1 MEVLRHCFP
10 SSVQGILEELPESL
24 DETYERILREIRKPN
39 QGHAHRLLQCLV
51 AAVRPLE
58 VKELAE
64 ILAVDFNTEGIPRLK
79 LGWRWADQEEAVMS
93 ACSSLVM
100 IVKDG
105 DSRVVQFS
113 HFSVKEFLTANRLAE
128 PTRDVSHFHI
138 RLEAAHVI
146 LAQACLGI
154 LLRFDDHV
162 NRDSIENFPLA
173 RYAAQY
179 WATNTKFGNASSCIK
194 DGMECL
200 FDADKPHF
208 ATWLWVYNEDR
219 GGCSMS
225 TIGPTKPEAVPLY
238 YAAMLG
244 FQDLVEHLIAEKA
257 EHVNARGG
265 REMTPMHAAASRGHA
280 NILRLL
286 HEHGADVGSRN
297 NYGET
302 PLHGASWNGK
312 LDAGRCLLECGA
324 DINAQS
330 DDDWTPLFHAVF
342 YGHAEFARMLL
353 ERGAV
358 IDARSV
364 FGSTPLHAAVRGR
377 KIQAV
382 RLLLEHGADVNAR
395 DNRGWTPFRW
405 KSTLREEI
413 VELLAE
419 YGAESGQ

>member
-1 MEVLRHCFP
+1 
-10 SSVQGILEELPESL
+10 
-24 DETYERILREIRKPN
+24 
-39 QGHAHRLLQCLV
+39 LLQCLV

-208 ATWLWVYNEDR
+208 ATWLWIHNGYW
-219 GGCSMS
+219 GGHSMS
-225 TIGPTKPEAVPLY
+225 TMFPEKPKTTPLH
-238 YAAMLG
+238 YAAKLG
-244 FQDLVEHLIAEKA
+244 FRDLAEHLIAKHP
-257 EHVNARGG
+257 EHVNAKDLYDV
-265 REMTPMHAAASRGHA
+265 TPMHAAASAGCA
-280 NILRLL
+280 NILSLL
-286 HEHGADVGSRN
+286 LEHGGDVDDRDTDGR
-297 NYGET
+297 T
-302 PLHGASWNGK
+302 PLHSASSNGQ
-312 LDAGRCLLECGA
+312 LEAGRCLLDHDA
-324 DINAQS
+324 DINARNN
-330 DDDWTPLFHAVF
+330 DGWTPLFAAAVR
-342 YGHAEFARMLL
+342 GRVKFARMLL
-353 ERGAV
+353 ERRAM
-358 IDARSV
+358 IDARARD
-364 FGSTPLHAAVRGR
+364 GRTPLHAAILHRNVDV
-377 KIQAV
+377 V
-382 RLLLEHGADVNAR
+382 RLLLEHDTDVNAPTR
-395 DNRGWTPFRW
+395 TGDTPSMLGSRRGHQ
-405 KSTLREEI
+405 EI
-413 VELLAE
+413 RELLTK
-419 YGAESGQ
+419 YGANSVKR